1 MLGCALPYLPGSAP
15 VTSAFSAT
23 LTSAAKAL
31 SSNEI
36 SISSP
41 SPLRSRRRS
50 AATIAVAA
58 LRPASTSN
66 DRDADLHRR
75 PVRLARDRHQAGLGL
90 DDEVVA
96 GSVARLATAEA
107 IDRAIDHV
115 RSAPSDGVVVEAEAS
130 SSARAEVLDHHIGA
144 RTQLERELPSFR
156 IL

>member
-1 MLGCALPYLPGSAP
+1 MRVAVPPRVRAGHERVLGDVDERRESAVEQRDLDQLAVPAP
-15 VTSAFSAT
+15 VTSA
-23 LTSAAKAL
+23 
-31 SSNEI
+31 E
-36 SISSP
+36 
-41 SPLRSRRRS
+41 RSDDRRRRVE
-50 AATIAVAA
+50 AGEHVD
-58 LRPASTSN
+58 

-96 GSVARLATAEA
+96 GSVAGLATAEA

-115 RSAPSDGVVVEAEAS
+115 RSAPSDGVIVEAEAS
-130 SSARAEVLDHHIGA
+130 CSARAEVLDHHIGA

>member
-1 MLGCALPYLPGSAP
+1 MVGCALPYLPGSAP

-41 SPLRSRRRS
+41 SP
-50 AATIAVAA
+50 
-58 LRPASTSN
+58 
-66 DRDADLHRR
+66 
-75 PVRLARDRHQAGLGL
+75 LARDRHQAGLGL

-115 RSAPSDGVVVEAEAS
+115 RSAPSDGLIVEAEAS
-130 SSARAEVLDHHIGA
+130 CSARAEVLDHHIGA